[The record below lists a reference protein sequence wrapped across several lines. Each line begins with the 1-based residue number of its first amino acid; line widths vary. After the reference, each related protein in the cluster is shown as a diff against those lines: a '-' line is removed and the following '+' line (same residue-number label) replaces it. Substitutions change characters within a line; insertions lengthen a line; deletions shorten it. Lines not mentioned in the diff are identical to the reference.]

1 MEEITFCIAA
11 GFGAADNLV
20 TTDWARANFGGAGE
34 MACLA
39 LAAVWVAA
47 AILATTLPNFTI
59 FFASFF
65 FGRRKVLARFFLF
78 HQIGATVDRE
88 KYRKMNLLSLSEA
101 SIQPR
106 YGLRN
111 LGTSW

>member
-20 TTDWARANFGGAGE
+20 TTDWARANFGGAAE

-65 FGRRKVLARFFLF
+65 DLGAYFLF
-78 HQIGATVDRE
+78 NFPKANIWVKTICALV
-88 KYRKMNLLSLSEA
+88 LLMARLRILSFLEG
-101 SIQPR
+101 I
-106 YGLRN
+106 YY
-111 LGTSW
+111 